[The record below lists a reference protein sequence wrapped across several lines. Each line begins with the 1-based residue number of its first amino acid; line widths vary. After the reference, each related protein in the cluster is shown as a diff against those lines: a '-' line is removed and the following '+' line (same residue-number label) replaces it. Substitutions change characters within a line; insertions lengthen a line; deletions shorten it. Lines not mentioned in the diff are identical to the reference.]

1 MNSAVKSAVRVLDLL
16 EFFSV
21 SEDPMGVSELSRLML
36 IPKSSM
42 QALLG
47 TLVARGYL
55 ERVPGGYQMS
65 TQQKEQGWV
74 GGALARLRKV
84 ADPVMADLVA
94 KTGESVFL
102 SVLAPNHEM
111 KFIAKAISHN
121 LVRYDAPLSN
131 TRPAYRVS
139 SGVCWLAAL
148 PEPDLESYLASV
160 TFERSTS
167 RTVGTV
173 KALQAL
179 IEKTREQGWLE
190 MYDTNV
196 DGAFGVSALIRDESR
211 QPVAALTLAGPTHRL
226 PRGAKSLHHLVEEAA
241 GDLSERIAL
250 PQRRAA

>member
-1 MNSAVKSAVRVLDLL
+1 
-16 EFFSV
+16 
-21 SEDPMGVSELSRLML
+21 
-36 IPKSSM
+36 
-42 QALLG
+42 
-47 TLVARGYL
+47 
-55 ERVPGGYQMS
+55 
-65 TQQKEQGWV
+65 
-74 GGALARLRKV
+74 
-84 ADPVMADLVA
+84 MADLVE

-121 LVRYDAPLSN
+121 LVRYDAPMSN

-139 SGVCWLAAL
+139 SGICWLAAL
-148 PEPDLESYLASV
+148 PEAELAEYLASV
-160 TFERSTS
+160 TIERSTS
-167 RTVGTV
+167 RTVSSI
-173 KALQAL
+173 KALQSL
-179 IEKTREQGWLE
+179 VENTREQGWLE

>member
-1 MNSAVKSAVRVLDLL
+1 
-16 EFFSV
+16 
-21 SEDPMGVSELSRLML
+21 
-36 IPKSSM
+36 
-42 QALLG
+42 
-47 TLVARGYL
+47 
-55 ERVPGGYQMS
+55 
-65 TQQKEQGWV
+65 
-74 GGALARLRKV
+74 
-84 ADPVMADLVA
+84 MAGLVA

-111 KFIAKAISHN
+111 KFIAKAVSHN
-121 LVRYDAPLSN
+121 LVRYDAPMSH

-148 PEPDLESYLASV
+148 PETELEQYLASV

-167 RTVGTV
+167 RTVGSI
-173 KALQAL
+173 KALRDL
-179 IEKTREQGWLE
+179 IVKTRQQGWLE

-226 PRGAKSLHHLVEEAA
+226 PRGARSLHSVVVDAA
-241 GDLSERIAL
+241 RDLGERIAL

>member
-1 MNSAVKSAVRVLDLL
+1 
-16 EFFSV
+16 
-21 SEDPMGVSELSRLML
+21 
-36 IPKSSM
+36 
-42 QALLG
+42 
-47 TLVARGYL
+47 
-55 ERVPGGYQMS
+55 
-65 TQQKEQGWV
+65 
-74 GGALARLRKV
+74 
-84 ADPVMADLVA
+84 MADLVA

-148 PEPDLESYLASV
+148 PEPELEAYLASV

-173 KALQAL
+173 KSLQAL